1 MAIYDRWHKS
11 FPRLDDTEPDPELNT
26 NDRPCKC
33 GTAKR
38 PLYPTAEHPRP
49 VADGQRAY
57 SGGKRWQVR
66 YDDAEGKAKR
76 ANFRLKDGEDPAI
89 HASAFER
96 QVEGQVQAGT
106 YTDPKAGRVSL
117 ETFATQ
123 WRANLTASWKTLEGV
138 DNKLGHIIDL
148 THEGPRKSRR
158 QGGAAK
164 SVIGKQSMAQLARTP
179 SAIQAWVKSL
189 ESKGLSASYIHL
201 IAGTLSTIFDAAVD
215 DGVVVKNP
223 LRAKSVTLPAIDE
236 KRVVPWTLEQ
246 ILLAAK
252 SIAAR
257 SKRDESMVFLG
268 AEAALRQG
276 EIFGFAKE
284 DIEFLGGRLL
294 RVRRQV
300 KTVNGVLVF
309 GLPKGGKERTVPLSD
324 DMSFR
329 LASQIETFPPV
340 KVTLPWNKPGGVPVS
355 AELLYV
361 RAGGTPWDRGN
372 FNNHLW
378 RPAREAAGVPQTR
391 ENGMHVL
398 RHTFA
403 SACLAAGV
411 DIKTLS
417 IHMGHSN
424 IETTLRYY
432 AWMMPDASERTRNAL
447 HAFFNPPAQEE
458 SALNPPS
465 GIGTS
470 APPQLRGQ

>member
-11 FPRLDDTEPDPELNT
+11 FPKLDDPELNA
-26 NDRPCKC
+26 NDKPCKC

-38 PLYPTAEHPRP
+38 PLYPTAEHLI
-49 VADGQRAY
+49 
-57 SGGKRWQVR
+57 GKRWQVR
-66 YDDAEGKAKR
+66 YDDAEGNAKR
-76 ANFRLKDGEDPAI
+76 ANFKLKEGKDPAL
-89 HASAFER
+89 HAEAFER

-123 WRANLTASWKTLEGV
+123 WRANLTATWKTLENV

-148 THEGPRKSRR
+148 AHEGPRKSRR

-223 LRAKSVTLPAIDE
+223 LRAKSVTLPGLAE
-236 KRVVPWTLEQ
+236 KRVVPWTLAQ
-246 ILLAAK
+246 ILLAAE
-252 SIAAR
+252 SIADT

-300 KTVNGVLVF
+300 KTVNGAAVF

-329 LASQIETFPPV
+329 LAAQIENFPPV
-340 KVTLPWNKPGGVPVS
+340 EVTLPWNKPGGELVS

-361 RAGGTPWDRGN
+361 RADGVTPWDRSN

-378 RPAREAAGVPQTR
+378 RPARKAAGVPQTR

-417 IHMGHSN
+417 IDMGHAN
-424 IETTLRYY
+424 IATTLKYY

-447 HAFFNPPAQEE
+447 HRFFNPPAQEE

-465 GIGTS
+465 EMGSST
-470 APPQLRGQ
+470 PPQLRGS